1 MALEVKVPI
10 RTAVIEQN
18 SDCKISGGYENGQLL
33 IRVDTRCQ
41 NHHKRLGI
49 SNRTPIKWGKQR
61 QYEAQELSALSWPI
75 RYRVLVREGSYM
87 EAGKRVYFTTQAS
100 GLDSRRGVSEVLMR
114 AAVLLLVIAG
124 MGYRRVSWLLEILF
138 HVTVSR
144 SSLQRWVGEVAA
156 ELPSADEIIKR
167 LNAQAPISEGHL
179 DEFFPRGMSHCV
191 LVLKDEHGRILGSA
205 STERRDETSAK
216 NFLMR
221 FQRLGISFRAFYTD
235 GYKPYYKAI
244 HAVFGEQMPIQYD
257 YFHIIQNAWRH
268 LRKTMVAHR
277 REMKKRAEKSTTP
290 WYKAKLQATAKELW
304 EQRFLLFKAE
314 KKMSQQERETLHR
327 MMEDDPKVNR
337 LRGFIDGVW
346 AIFEDSQDEAQARQA
361 LEKLKRQLPSQ
372 NVPKS
377 FTRVVNFL
385 ENHFT
390 WMTTFLRHEYVK
402 RNSLAESGMR
412 VLRRLEQEHDGFR
425 SDNGRENFLRIY
437 QAIKYLGW
445 SVYDPPD
452 LPRKIG
458 VG

>member
-1 MALEVKVPI
+1 
-10 RTAVIEQN
+10 
-18 SDCKISGGYENGQLL
+18 
-33 IRVDTRCQ
+33 
-41 NHHKRLGI
+41 
-49 SNRTPIKWGKQR
+49 
-61 QYEAQELSALSWPI
+61 
-75 RYRVLVREGSYM
+75 
-87 EAGKRVYFTTQAS
+87 
-100 GLDSRRGVSEVLMR
+100 
-114 AAVLLLVIAG
+114 VLLLVIAG
-124 MGYRRVSWLLEILF
+124 MGYRRVSWLLEMLF

-156 ELPSADEIIKR
+156 ELPSADEIIER

-179 DEFFPRGMSHCV
+179 DEIFPRGMSHGV
-191 LVLKDEHGRILGSA
+191 LVLKDEHGRILGSE
-205 STERRDETSAK
+205 SVERRDETSAK

-235 GYKPYYKAI
+235 GYQPYYKAI
-244 HAVFGEQMPIQYD
+244 RAVFGNHMPIQYD

-268 LRKTMVAHR
+268 LRKAMVAHR
-277 REMKKRAEKSTTP
+277 REVKKRADKSTTP
-290 WYKAKLQATAKELW
+290 WYKAKLQAMAKQLW
-304 EQRFLLFKAE
+304 EQRFLVFKAAE
-314 KKMSQQERETLHR
+314 KMTPQERG
-327 MMEDDPKVNR
+327 V
-337 LRGFIDGVW
+337 IDGVW
-346 AIFEDSQDEAQARQA
+346 AIFEDSEDETQARHA

-372 NVPKS
+372 NAPKA

-390 WMTTFLRHEYVK
+390 WMTAFLRHDHVK

-452 LPRKIG
+452 LSRKIG